1 MSTIMQRMRDVHES
15 RKQPKKWM
23 MFSKIWSCFSET
35 QDLDESN
42 TIKLNHVFANRSKK
56 DEIFPLT
63 VKEIEVAQKS
73 DPILTY
79 LFKSNAVLSKGLRTS
94 TC

>member
-1 MSTIMQRMRDVHES
+1 MQRMRDVHES

-63 VKEIEVAQKS
+63 VKETHHDRPRFQLARRRGTTAKLGE
-73 DPILTY
+73 LGR
-79 LFKSNAVLSKGLRTS
+79 LSW
-94 TC
+94 